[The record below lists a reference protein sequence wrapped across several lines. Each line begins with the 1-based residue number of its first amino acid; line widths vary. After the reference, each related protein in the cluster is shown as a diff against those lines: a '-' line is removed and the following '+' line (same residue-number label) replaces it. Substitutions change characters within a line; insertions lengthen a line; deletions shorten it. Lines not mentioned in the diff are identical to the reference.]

1 MVIKVDMEGQ
11 EMVKQLCD
19 VALKAGGLSSL
30 DGVMH
35 VLRSVKLEKE
45 ELNKEDVKAE

>member
-19 VALKAGGLSSL
+19 VALKAGGLNSL

-35 VLRSVKLEKE
+35 VLRSIKLEKPVE
-45 ELNKEDVKAE
+45 ELKAE